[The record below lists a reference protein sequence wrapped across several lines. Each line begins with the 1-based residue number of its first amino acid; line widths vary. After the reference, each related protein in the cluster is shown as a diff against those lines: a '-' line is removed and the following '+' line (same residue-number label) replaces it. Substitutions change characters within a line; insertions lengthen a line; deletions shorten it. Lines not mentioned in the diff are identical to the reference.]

1 MHAVDGFETTQSYA
15 DDCNIYVHSR
25 RAGERVMASV
35 SQFLAGKLR
44 LKVNEAKSAFSFD
57 ADQAGGD
64 NGRPAL
70 DNPS

>member
-1 MHAVDGFETTQSYA
+1 
-15 DDCNIYVHSR
+15 
-25 RAGERVMASV
+25 MASV
-35 SQFLAGKLR
+35 SQFLAGKLP

-57 ADQAGGD
+57 ADQAEGD